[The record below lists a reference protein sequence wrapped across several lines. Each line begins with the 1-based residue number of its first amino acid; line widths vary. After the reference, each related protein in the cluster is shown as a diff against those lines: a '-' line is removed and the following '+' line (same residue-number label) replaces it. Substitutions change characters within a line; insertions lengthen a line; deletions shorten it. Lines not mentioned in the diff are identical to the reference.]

1 MVVYYFSM
9 ALSAEKCKLYYAGK
23 ISAVVVT
30 ADNGETIQLPLVRF
44 RPYMSAVGL
53 RGRFRLRLGDNNK
66 FLDLEQVY

>member
-23 ISAVVVT
+23 INSVVVT
-30 ADNGETIQLPLVRF
+30 ADNGETIQLPLLRF
-44 RPYMSAVGL
+44 RPFMTTIGL

-66 FLDLEQVY
+66 FLDLQQIA